1 MAESSNF
8 QSVESARLA
17 SRRQHCHEMVA
28 AYRTLLGNSAES
40 HAVAGIYDE
49 ALQYLKRLD
58 TPGPRTIASLAI
70 VGHVGAGKTW
80 LTRCFLA
87 TPQENLHIL
96 DDLRSGEHEDTQ
108 HATWLGPESPANAGN
123 AKFICCPADRLIDLG
138 RPYVICDS
146 PGYTHARAD
155 CRDQACGALVDSQI
169 KLFVTAYESL
179 RDGSAQA
186 ILQSCEGAIVVPVI
200 RLPTKDEDAAAPSD
214 AALKTV
220 AHALAQW
227 RQAAPASRVIDPIFM
242 PNEYKVAHDVAVRTV
257 QERLRSVLTPLLANT
272 QAIETSIAA
281 QADHR
286 VAHADQAALLQTAG
300 VLDKARTYL
309 ANLDD
314 ATRHMSDEA
323 LRELV
328 GDEAS
333 LKAVIRQ
340 QLRTSWI
347 ERTWDGFFPY
357 KPFLRTLALTAGAW
371 DRLAFVTTGSLPSL
385 AMTALQVGKNVREG
399 WRFSQRFNLRLA
411 KRIEASLAD
420 RLQPDLR
427 ALAITTARAGE
438 SQTESSM
445 SQPDVRVHGIEE
457 LQECSRTIFAKA
469 VARHS
474 PGQWTIRVFGWAAL
488 ALFIAFIFSPAVSVF
503 SAYIRSC
510 IDAATHGFTSLAY
523 SLPTLSMLLGVATIS
538 SVPSLVLAWAAMLA
552 ACTSGRVK
560 QAAKEARSEHVA
572 EITQRL
578 SDQRLRFEVLDP
590 KITALRKVLAV
601 RST

>member
-1 MAESSNF
+1 MAESPEL
-8 QSVESARLA
+8 QGVESSRLA
-17 SRRQHCHEMVA
+17 SRRQHCHEMA
-28 AYRTLLGNSAES
+28 TAYRTLLGDSAES
-40 HAVAGIYDE
+40 QTIAGIYDE
-49 ALQYLKRLD
+49 ALRDLERLD
-58 TPGPRTIASLAI
+58 APGPRSIASLAL

-87 TPQENLHIL
+87 NPHENPHIL

-108 HATWLGPESPANAGN
+108 HATWLGPEFPANAGD

-138 RPYVICDS
+138 RPYVVCDS

-186 ILQSCEGAIVVPVI
+186 ILQSCEGAIVIPVI
-200 RLPTKDEDAAAPSD
+200 RLPTKDEDAAAPSQ
-214 AALKTV
+214 AALDTV
-220 AHALAQW
+220 HHAIAQW
-227 RQAAPASRVIDPIFM
+227 REAAPGSRLTEPIFL
-242 PNEYKVAHDVAVRTV
+242 PNEYKVGHDVAVRKV
-257 QERLRSVLTPLLANT
+257 QDRLRSVLAPLLANT
-272 QAIETSIAA
+272 HGIEISIAA

-286 VAHADQAALLQTAG
+286 VAHADRSALLQAEDI
-300 VLDKARTYL
+300 LAKARPSL
-309 ANLDD
+309 ARLDD
-314 ATRHMSDEA
+314 ATQSMSDEA

-333 LKAVIRQ
+333 LEAVIRQ
-340 QLRTSWI
+340 QLRRSWI

-371 DRLAFVTTGSLPSL
+371 DRLAFMTTGSLPSL

-474 PGQWTIRVFGWAAL
+474 PRQWTIRVFGWAAL

-510 IDAATHGFTSLAY
+510 VDAATHGFTSLTY

-538 SVPSLVLAWAAMLA
+538 SAPSLVLAWAAMLA

-560 QAAKEARSEHVA
+560 KAAKEARSEHVA

-601 RST
+601 RPT